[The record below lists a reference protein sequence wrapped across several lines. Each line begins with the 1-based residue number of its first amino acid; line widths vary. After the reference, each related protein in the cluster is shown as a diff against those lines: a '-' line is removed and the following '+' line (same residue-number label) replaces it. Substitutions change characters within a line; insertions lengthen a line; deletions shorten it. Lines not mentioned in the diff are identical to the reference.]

1 LKHHTILDFITL
13 PLPPTPLPLM
23 ILRISLFLIFSL
35 FKILLADTEFK
46 CNQLL
51 NAGGEEASL
60 RTFEYINPK
69 TKGRGVVCVSLL
81 NRAETLLMYLE
92 EETTVGTGS
101 GTGTGIRKQAVG
113 RAQLQSPSP
122 PGTRLYTGVIHVTNN
137 IIDPH
142 EDLFDLNNSPFTLSL
157 ALETGLVSFS
167 IKPKLSSDNIVYIWQ
182 PRTSVPRWSMHV
194 NIPKSCGVK
203 SYTINDPIPRPSK
216 DRDGIVCV
224 LEESPTILR
233 FFSFGWKKSGQSG
246 NPRKFVNF
254 GSLRLATPNFLNIY
268 TGRIH
273 SIAFPCGCNLEND
286 RLNFKETFLITAV
299 RSSTRKSLMI
309 YGDLQEEWHDIGIRI
324 EPNFMP
330 RYPLL
335 PINLNTDFSADLRQ
349 IYGLSSN
356 LKLNKKLI

>member
-1 LKHHTILDFITL
+1 
-13 PLPPTPLPLM
+13 M
-23 ILRISLFLIFSL
+23 ILRIWRISLFLIFSL
-35 FKILLADTEFK
+35 LNNLLADPDFR

-51 NAGGEEASL
+51 NAGEEAAAASL

-92 EETTVGTGS
+92 EETNVGN
-101 GTGTGIRKQAVG
+101 GIRKQAVG

-122 PGTRLYTGVIHVTNN
+122 PGTRLYTGIIHVTNN

-157 ALETGLVSFS
+157 ALDTGLVSFS
-167 IKPKLSSDNIVYIWQ
+167 IKQKLSSHNIVYIWQ

-203 SYTINDPIPRPSK
+203 SYTINDPIRRPSK

-273 SIAFPCGCNLEND
+273 SIAFPCGGSNLKND
-286 RLNFKETFLITAV
+286 RINFKETFVITAV
-299 RSSTRKSLMI
+299 RSSKRKSLMI

-356 LKLNKKLI
+356 LQVNKILI